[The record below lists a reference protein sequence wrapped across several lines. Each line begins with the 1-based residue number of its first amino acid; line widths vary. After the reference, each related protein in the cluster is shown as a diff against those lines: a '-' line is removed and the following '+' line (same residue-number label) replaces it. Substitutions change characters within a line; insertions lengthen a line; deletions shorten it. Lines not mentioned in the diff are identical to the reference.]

1 MPAPMRY
8 VALIAAC
15 TANDVD
21 QNILLEELNGV
32 KLICHTYQSVLE
44 TGLFQDV
51 FVVTTDDDIAQAVR
65 NSGGKVAKNKATH
78 STATD
83 SIAEVAM
90 DTEADVFI
98 NIPGNLP
105 FTSKSS
111 LQKLL
116 NVFEGPYGNNIQVA
130 SIVQKFKDPADAT
143 DDKHVK
149 VAIDLRQNAMFF
161 SRSVIP
167 YLRNKAFP
175 INYYR
180 HVPVYA
186 YRKIELL
193 NFALLPKSPLE
204 TAEQIECLRFLENGI
219 PMRMIISQ
227 YPDITIRTKA
237 DITTASEYKAVSG

>member
-1 MPAPMRY
+1 MRY
-8 VALIAAC
+8 IALIA
-15 TANDVD
+15 TQMQPGIDTGV
-21 QNILLEELNGV
+21 LLEELDGIQ
-32 KLICHTYQSVLE
+32 LIYHTYQSVKE

-51 FVVTTDDDIAQAVR
+51 FVVTNNDDIATAVTK
-65 NSGGKVAKNKATH
+65 SGGKIIKYKSTH
-78 STATD
+78 TTATD

-90 DTEADVFI
+90 DIDADIFV

-105 FTSKSS
+105 FTSKTS
-111 LQKLL
+111 LQKL
-116 NVFEGPYGNNIQVA
+116 VAAFDGSYGNNIPVA
-130 SIVQKFKDPADAT
+130 SVVQKFSNSQDAADVN
-143 DDKHVK
+143 HVK

-167 YLRNKAFP
+167 YLYNKSFP

-204 TAEQIECLRFLENGI
+204 SAEQIECLRFLENGVAI
-219 PMRMIISQ
+219 HMIITQ
-227 YPDITIRTKA
+227 YPDITIRTKE
-237 DITTASEYKAVSG
+237 DIRAATDYKMAIQDKH